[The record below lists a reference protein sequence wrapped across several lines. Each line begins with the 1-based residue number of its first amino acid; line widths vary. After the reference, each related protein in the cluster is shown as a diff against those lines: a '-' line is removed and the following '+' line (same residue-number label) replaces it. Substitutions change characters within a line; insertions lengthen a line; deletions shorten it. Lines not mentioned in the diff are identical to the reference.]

1 MVHAA
6 VVPSRL
12 PARRLIDALH
22 RKTAGGVG
30 RARAAIRGGQAKPFA
45 TRTTRPNGDPPTVTL
60 WGEDE

>member
-6 VVPSRL
+6 VVPSRS
-12 PARRLIDALH
+12 PACRLIDALH

-30 RARAAIRGGQAKPFA
+30 RAHVATRGGRATPFA
-45 TRTTRPNGDPPTVTL
+45 TRTTRPNGDPPSVTL